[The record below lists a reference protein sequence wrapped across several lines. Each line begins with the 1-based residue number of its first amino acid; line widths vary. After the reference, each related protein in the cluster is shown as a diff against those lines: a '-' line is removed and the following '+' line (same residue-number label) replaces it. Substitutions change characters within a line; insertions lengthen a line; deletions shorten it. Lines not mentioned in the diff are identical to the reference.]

1 MKKIYLIGGMLSIFV
16 VLVFVLIIVP
26 IILDSFKKPSLMVA
40 TIKLNNL
47 CSVHDDTFMV
57 VTRPYNRKSYFSN
70 GVTRIKVMTDWKVRL
85 AANDKYSQFRYDGD
99 EVDVKKNIELTADCG
114 TSPRLKSIFGAF
126 ATILRLRVSLKTPV
140 PTVEAVIEDIAIAPP
155 ALKEKCLKIA
165 SCAKTKPA
173 IGALK
178 PADIA
183 AATPQPI
190 NIPGGSLFEVKL
202 SKNVAIV
209 APKCTRGPY

>member
-1 MKKIYLIGGMLSIFV
+1 MKKIYLIGGMISIFV

-70 GVTRIKVMTDWKVRL
+70 GVSRIKVMSDWKVRL
-85 AANDKYSQFRYDGD
+85 AANEKYPQFRYDGE
-99 EVDVKKNIELTADCG
+99 EVNVKKTLELTADCG

-126 ATILRLRVSLKTPV
+126 NK
-140 PTVEAVIEDIAIAPP
+140 
-155 ALKEKCLKIA
+155 
-165 SCAKTKPA
+165 
-173 IGALK
+173 
-178 PADIA
+178 
-183 AATPQPI
+183 QF
-190 NIPGGSLFEVKL
+190 N
-202 SKNVAIV
+202 
-209 APKCTRGPY
+209 

>member
-1 MKKIYLIGGMLSIFV
+1 MKKIYLIGGMISIFV
-16 VLVFVLIIVP
+16 VLIFVLIIVP

-70 GVTRIKVMTDWKVRL
+70 GVTRIKVMSDWKGRL

-114 TSPRLKSIFGAF
+114 TSPRLKSILVHL
-126 ATILRLRVSLKTPV
+126 INSSIRVNL
-140 PTVEAVIEDIAIAPP
+140 
-155 ALKEKCLKIA
+155 
-165 SCAKTKPA
+165 
-173 IGALK
+173 
-178 PADIA
+178 
-183 AATPQPI
+183 
-190 NIPGGSLFEVKL
+190 
-202 SKNVAIV
+202 
-209 APKCTRGPY
+209 

>member
-1 MKKIYLIGGMLSIFV
+1 MKNTYLIGGFLSVIVIV
-16 VLVFVLIIVP
+16 VFILLVLP
-26 IILDSFKKPSLMVA
+26 IILNSFKKPTMIVS

-70 GVTRIKVMTDWKVRL
+70 GVTRIKVMSDWKVRL

-126 ATILRLRVSLKTPV
+126 NK
-140 PTVEAVIEDIAIAPP
+140 
-155 ALKEKCLKIA
+155 
-165 SCAKTKPA
+165 
-173 IGALK
+173 
-178 PADIA
+178 
-183 AATPQPI
+183 QF
-190 NIPGGSLFEVKL
+190 N
-202 SKNVAIV
+202 
-209 APKCTRGPY
+209 

>member
-1 MKKIYLIGGMLSIFV
+1 MKKIYLIGGIVSIFV

-70 GVTRIKVMTDWKVRL
+70 GVTRIKVMSDWKVRL

-99 EVDVKKNIELTADCG
+99 EVDVKKNIDSRWRYNWYMFC
-114 TSPRLKSIFGAF
+114 
-126 ATILRLRVSLKTPV
+126 ILPFQEWS
-140 PTVEAVIEDIAIAPP
+140 
-155 ALKEKCLKIA
+155 
-165 SCAKTKPA
+165 
-173 IGALK
+173 
-178 PADIA
+178 
-183 AATPQPI
+183 
-190 NIPGGSLFEVKL
+190 
-202 SKNVAIV
+202 
-209 APKCTRGPY
+209 

>member
-47 CSVHDDTFMV
+47 CTVHDDTFMV

-70 GVTRIKVMTDWKVRL
+70 GVSRIKVMSDWKVRL
-85 AANDKYSQFRYDGD
+85 AANEKYPQFRYDGE
-99 EVDVKKNIELTADCG
+99 EVKVKKTLELTADCG

-126 ATILRLRVSLKTPV
+126 NK
-140 PTVEAVIEDIAIAPP
+140 
-155 ALKEKCLKIA
+155 
-165 SCAKTKPA
+165 
-173 IGALK
+173 
-178 PADIA
+178 
-183 AATPQPI
+183 QF
-190 NIPGGSLFEVKL
+190 N
-202 SKNVAIV
+202 
-209 APKCTRGPY
+209 

>member
-1 MKKIYLIGGMLSIFV
+1 MISIFV

-70 GVTRIKVMTDWKVRL
+70 GVTRIKVMSDWKVRL

-126 ATILRLRVSLKTPV
+126 NK
-140 PTVEAVIEDIAIAPP
+140 
-155 ALKEKCLKIA
+155 
-165 SCAKTKPA
+165 
-173 IGALK
+173 
-178 PADIA
+178 
-183 AATPQPI
+183 QF
-190 NIPGGSLFEVKL
+190 N
-202 SKNVAIV
+202 
-209 APKCTRGPY
+209 